1 MKTST
6 INKTEIN
13 KFDKLAAEWWNP
25 EGSFKPLHKFNP
37 IRIKYIKENI
47 IRHFKIKSKNIP
59 LKNINILDVGCGGGL
74 ISVPMKK
81 LGANVVGIDASLK
94 NINVAKIYSK
104 KQNLEIKYI
113 CSSPEKLK
121 IKKKFDVLLMLEI
134 VEHVD
139 DINLFV
145 KQSSKFLKKNGLM
158 FIATLNKTLK
168 SYVVAIVGAEYILNW
183 LPVGTHDWEKF
194 IKPNNFYKDSH
205 KEIYQAIIDL
215 FNNSEPVDLL
225 TVTNQ
230 LKKNGKLD
238 FVGGC
243 GRYCV

>member
-13 KFDKLAAEWWNP
+13 KFNKLAAEWWNP

-37 IRIKYIKENI
+37 IRIKYIKDNI
-47 IRHFKIKSKNIP
+47 IQHFNIKSKNLP
-59 LKNINILDVGCGGGL
+59 LKNINILDIGCGGGL

-94 NINVAKIYSK
+94 NINIAKTYSK
-104 KQNLEIKYI
+104 KNNLNIKYI

-121 IKKKFDVLLMLEI
+121 INKKFDILLMLEI

-145 KQSSKFLKKNGLM
+145 KKSSKFLKKNGLM

-168 SYVVAIVGAEYILNW
+168 SYIFAIVGAEYILNW
-183 LPVGTHDWEKF
+183 LPIGTHDWEKF
-194 IKPNNFYKDSH
+194 VRPEDLISIAKNYKLNLKDLSGLKFNPLIDRWNLTTDKSINYIANF
-205 KEIYQAIIDL
+205 
-215 FNNSEPVDLL
+215 
-225 TVTNQ
+225 
-230 LKKNGKLD
+230 KKN
-238 FVGGC
+238 
-243 GRYCV
+243 

>member
-13 KFDKLAAEWWNP
+13 KFNKLAAEWWNP

-37 IRIKYIKENI
+37 IRIKYIKDNI
-47 IRHFKIKSKNIP
+47 IQHFNIKSKNMP
-59 LKNINILDVGCGGGL
+59 LKNINILDIGCGGGL

-94 NINVAKIYSK
+94 NINIAKTHSK
-104 KQNLEIKYI
+104 KNNLKIKYI

-121 IKKKFDVLLMLEI
+121 INKKFDILLMLEI

-139 DINLFV
+139 DINFFV
-145 KQSSKFLKKNGLM
+145 KKSSKFLKKNGLM

-168 SYVVAIVGAEYILNW
+168 SYIFAIVGAEYILKW
-183 LPVGTHDWEKF
+183 LPIGTHDWEKF
-194 IKPNNFYKDSH
+194 VKPEDLISIAKNYKLNLENLSGLKFNPLIDRWNLTSDKSINYIANF
-205 KEIYQAIIDL
+205 
-215 FNNSEPVDLL
+215 
-225 TVTNQ
+225 
-230 LKKNGKLD
+230 KKN
-238 FVGGC
+238 
-243 GRYCV
+243 

>member
-6 INKTEIN
+6 ISKTEIN

-37 IRIKYIKENI
+37 IRIKYIKESI

-104 KQNLEIKYI
+104 KNNLEIKYI

-168 SYVVAIVGAEYILNW
+168 SYAFAIIGAEYILNW
-183 LPVGTHDWEKF
+183 LPIGTHDWEKF
-194 IKPNNFYKDSH
+194 IKPAELVDIAKNYKLNLKDLSGLKFNPLFDNWNLTSDKSVNYIANFR
-205 KEIYQAIIDL
+205 
-215 FNNSEPVDLL
+215 
-225 TVTNQ
+225 
-230 LKKNGKLD
+230 KN
-238 FVGGC
+238 
-243 GRYCV
+243 

>member
-13 KFDKLAAEWWNP
+13 KFNRLAAEWWDP

-37 IRIKYIKENI
+37 IRIKYIKDNI
-47 IRHFKIKSKNIP
+47 IQHFNIKSKVNP
-59 LKNINILDVGCGGGL
+59 FKNISILDIGCGGGL

-94 NINVAKIYSK
+94 NINIAKTYSK
-104 KQNLEIKYI
+104 KKNLKIKYI

-139 DINLFV
+139 DVDLFI
-145 KQSSKFLKKNGLM
+145 KKSSKFLKKNGLM

-168 SYVVAIVGAEYILNW
+168 SYIFAIVGAEYILKW
-183 LPVGTHDWEKF
+183 LPIGTHDWEKF
-194 IKPNNFYKDSH
+194 VEPEELINISKKYNLNLKNLTGLKFNPIYDHWSLVNDKSVNYIVNF
-205 KEIYQAIIDL
+205 
-215 FNNSEPVDLL
+215 
-225 TVTNQ
+225 
-230 LKKNGKLD
+230 KKI
-238 FVGGC
+238 
-243 GRYCV
+243 

>member
-1 MKTST
+1 
-6 INKTEIN
+6 
-13 KFDKLAAEWWNP
+13 
-25 EGSFKPLHKFNP
+25 
-37 IRIKYIKENI
+37 
-47 IRHFKIKSKNIP
+47 
-59 LKNINILDVGCGGGL
+59 
-74 ISVPMKK
+74 MKK

-113 CSSPEKLK
+113 CSAPEKLK

-183 LPVGTHDWEKF
+183 LPIGTHDWEKF
-194 IKPNNFYKDSH
+194 IKPNNLIGIAKNYKL
-205 KEIYQAIIDL
+205 KL
-215 FNNSEPVDLL
+215 VDLRGLKFNLLLDKWNL
-225 TVTNQ
+225 TNDKSVNYIANFR
-230 LKKNGKLD
+230 KN
-238 FVGGC
+238 
-243 GRYCV
+243 

>member
-6 INKTEIN
+6 ISKTEIN

-94 NINVAKIYSK
+94 NINVAKTYSK
-104 KQNLEIKYI
+104 KNNLEIKYI

-139 DINLFV
+139 DINLFI

-168 SYVVAIVGAEYILNW
+168 SYAFAIVGAEYILNW
-183 LPVGTHDWEKF
+183 LPIGTHDWEKF
-194 IKPNNFYKDSH
+194 IKPTELVDIAKNYKLNLKDLSGLKFNPLFDDWNLTSDKSVNYIANFR
-205 KEIYQAIIDL
+205 
-215 FNNSEPVDLL
+215 
-225 TVTNQ
+225 
-230 LKKNGKLD
+230 KN
-238 FVGGC
+238 
-243 GRYCV
+243 

>member
-13 KFDKLAAEWWNP
+13 KFNKLAAEWWNP

-47 IRHFKIKSKNIP
+47 IKHFKIKSKNTP

-104 KQNLEIKYI
+104 QNNLEIKYI

-121 IKKKFDVLLMLEI
+121 INKKFDVLLMLEI
-134 VEHVD
+134 VEHID
-139 DINLFV
+139 DINLFI

-168 SYVVAIVGAEYILNW
+168 SYVFAIVGAEYILNW
-183 LPVGTHDWEKF
+183 LPIGTHDWEKF
-194 IKPNNFYKDSH
+194 IKPDNLISIAKNYKL
-205 KEIYQAIIDL
+205 KLIDL
-215 FNNSEPVDLL
+215 SGLKFNPLL
-225 TVTNQ
+225 DKWNLTND
-230 LKKNGKLD
+230 KSVNYIANFIKN
-238 FVGGC
+238 
-243 GRYCV
+243 

>member
-1 MKTST
+1 
-6 INKTEIN
+6 
-13 KFDKLAAEWWNP
+13 
-25 EGSFKPLHKFNP
+25 
-37 IRIKYIKENI
+37 
-47 IRHFKIKSKNIP
+47 
-59 LKNINILDVGCGGGL
+59 
-74 ISVPMKK
+74 MKK

-183 LPVGTHDWEKF
+183 LPIGTHDWEKF
-194 IKPNNFYKDSH
+194 VKSNNLIGIAKNYKL
-205 KEIYQAIIDL
+205 KL
-215 FNNSEPVDLL
+215 VDLRGLKFNPLLDKWNL
-225 TVTNQ
+225 TNDKSVNYIANFR
-230 LKKNGKLD
+230 KN
-238 FVGGC
+238 
-243 GRYCV
+243 